1 MSNYGPKQLTRV
13 HAYLEERGVKI
24 GTVQVGNESCPKP
37 LHGFKK
43 HFSTSVK
50 DAMSQMTFSLPSLL
64 LRAYG

>member
-37 LHGFKK
+37 LVGFKK
-43 HFSTSVK
+43 YISASVK
-50 DAMSQMTFSLPSLL
+50 KAMSQMMLSLPSLL
-64 LRAYG
+64 LRDYG